1 MLEARSSFRQTVHVD
16 PAIKKLA
23 RNSDLETVWRELS
36 ARCQDCGGCAYICP
50 TCTCFTI
57 VDQPLDHTSGV
68 RLRQWDACTFAGFTR
83 MAGGH
88 NPVNYN
94 DHAVRRRF
102 LHKLKT
108 DVEKHGRP
116 SCVGCGRCVGICFG
130 GVDMI
135 RFIEMVNAL
144 PGEERS

>member
-1 MLEARSSFRQTVHVD
+1 
-16 PAIKKLA
+16 
-23 RNSDLETVWRELS
+23 
-36 ARCQDCGGCAYICP
+36 
-50 TCTCFTI
+50 